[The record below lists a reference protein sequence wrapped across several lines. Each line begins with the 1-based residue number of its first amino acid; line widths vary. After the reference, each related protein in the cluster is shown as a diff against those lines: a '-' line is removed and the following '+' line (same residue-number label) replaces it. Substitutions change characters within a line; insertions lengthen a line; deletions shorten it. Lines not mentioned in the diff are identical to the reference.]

1 MTPVGIFPLDRIE
14 RQQGCGRF
22 LAPIG
27 SFVQGGI
34 SVTTAAEGFHQLELV
49 GVEVT
54 EALGERIGESAAAGL
69 VIDLRGELG
78 AGKTA
83 LVRGLAR
90 GLGVEGMVRSPTFM
104 IVSLHKG
111 PISLL
116 HVDAYRLEDPAELA
130 LHGWDDWLAS
140 SVIAVEWAD
149 RVEAI
154 LPARRLRVD
163 LAHQGVNVR
172 TARICATGPS
182 SRDGVA
188 LVYERAIVC

>member
-1 MTPVGIFPLDRIE
+1 MYFPGWQLRALLGLWGNPGPDSLRDERGILVTTPVE
-14 RQQGCGRF
+14 
-22 LAPIG
+22 
-27 SFVQGGI
+27 S
-34 SVTTAAEGFHQLELV
+34 THQLELV

-130 LHGWDDWLAS
+130 LHGWDDWLVDG
-140 SVIAVEWAD
+140 VIAVEWAD
-149 RVEAI
+149 RVESI
-154 LPARRLRVD
+154 LPPRRLRVD
-163 LAHQGVNVR
+163 LAHRGPEVR
-172 TARICATGPS
+172 TATIRATGEPAADTVG
-182 SRDGVA
+182 RVF
-188 LVYERAIVC
+188 EQAIVS